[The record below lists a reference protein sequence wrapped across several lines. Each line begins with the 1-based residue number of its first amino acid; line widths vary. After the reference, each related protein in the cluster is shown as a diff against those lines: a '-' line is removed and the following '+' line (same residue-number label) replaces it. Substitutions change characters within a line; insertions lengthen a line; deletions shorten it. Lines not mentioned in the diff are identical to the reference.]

1 VIGIHL
7 PVEKINAG
15 DSHSFDN
22 GINLGR
28 IAAFGKI
35 GNAFNE
41 SLRHGKRIAI
51 CVRSYNRECRS
62 SSDICH
68 LFMDSRFI

>member
-1 VIGIHL
+1 MIGIHL

-15 DSHSFDN
+15 DLHRFDD
-22 GINLGR
+22 GIDLGR

-41 SLRHGKRIAI
+41 SLRHGKRIEAGGLI
-51 CVRSYNRECRS
+51 RQ
-62 SSDICH
+62 
-68 LFMDSRFI
+68 